1 MTELTKQ
8 LTKQLILHQNDT
20 VIKDLKADQWF
31 TGRQVSADVTRLRQH
46 FINLKLTKGDLA
58 LVCLDNSA
66 VYPVLTQA
74 IWEMGM
80 IEHPV
85 AATTPIAQLQSEFN
99 EHDYAVVIVKHELA
113 DQIVNDSV
121 LEKTA
126 IRLETDSN
134 LTVFI
139 NMSLVADRM
148 IQNPTEPGENDLA
161 LILNT
166 SGTTGKPKRVGL
178 THKILNNA
186 AHHDIDSHRLTEDDT
201 TMIIMPMFHINAQ
214 VISTLSTRLS
224 GGKIVIAQ
232 KFSASRFWQQV
243 SDNHV
248 TWVSVVPTIISILL
262 INDKANLIYSQ
273 LRDQINLRF
282 VRSSSFSL
290 PENKF
295 MAFQDQFDTQ
305 ILEGY
310 GMTETSSQC
319 TLNPFDAQKIGSAGK
334 AFGTDLAILVNGQ
347 YETSD
352 TQIGE
357 IVVRGDHVIS
367 EYMDPQPAS
376 FQDGWFLTGDLGYLD
391 EDGYLFVKG
400 RSKDM
405 INRGGEKVAPAEV
418 QSILSQLPFIEE
430 IAVIGMPDDL
440 YGEAVTAVIKPK
452 DLSGDRD
459 DMRQQLLD
467 YAGYNLAKFEQPT
480 QVYFVDDF
488 PRNPTGKILRPKLKD
503 ELLSVSA
510 GK

>member
-1 MTELTKQ
+1 M
-8 LTKQLILHQNDT
+8 
-20 VIKDLKADQWF
+20 IKDLNSDQWF
-31 TGRQVSADVTRLRQH
+31 TGGQIAKDVASLRQH
-46 FINLKLTKGDLA
+46 FINLKVRQSDLA

-66 VYPVLTQA
+66 VYPVITQA
-74 IWEMGM
+74 FFEMGI

-99 EHDYAVVIVKHELA
+99 EHEYALVVVKEELA
-113 DQIVNDSV
+113 AQITNDSK
-121 LEKTA
+121 LERTS
-126 IRLETDSN
+126 IHLTTEDN
-134 LTVFI
+134 LAVFI
-139 NMSLVADRM
+139 NTKLVSDRE
-148 IQNPTEPGENDLA
+148 IENPTEPGEEDLA

-178 THKILNNA
+178 THRILNNA
-186 AHHDIDSHRLTEDDT
+186 AHHDIESHELTEDDT
-201 TMIIMPMFHINAQ
+201 TMIVMPMFHINAQ

-243 SDNHV
+243 ADNGV

-273 LRDQINLRF
+273 LRDQIHMRF

-295 MAFQDQFDTQ
+295 IAFQDKFDTQ

-319 TLNPFDAQKIGSAGK
+319 TINPFNAQKIGSAGK
-334 AFGTDLAILVNGQ
+334 AFGTELAILVNGK
-347 YETSD
+347 YETND
-352 TQIGE
+352 TEIGE

-367 EYMDPQPAS
+367 SYIDPQPTS

-418 QSILSQLPFIEE
+418 QSILSQLDFIEE
-430 IAVIGMPDDL
+430 VAVIGMPDDL

-452 DLSGDRD
+452 DLMADHD
-459 DMRQQLLD
+459 EMEQKLFD
-467 YAGYNLAKFEQPT
+467 YAQFNLAKFEQPT
-480 QVYFVDDF
+480 QVYFVEDF

>member
-8 LTKQLILHQNDT
+8 LTKQLIVHQNDPM
-20 VIKDLKADQWF
+20 IKDLQQDQWF
-31 TGRQVSADVTRLRQH
+31 TGRQVASDVARLRQH
-46 FINLKLTKGDLA
+46 FINLKLTKHDLA

-74 IWEMGM
+74 LWEMGM
-80 IEHPV
+80 VEHPV
-85 AATTPIAQLQSEFN
+85 AATTPIAQLQAEFN
-99 EHDYAVVIVKHELA
+99 EHNYAVVIVKAALA

-121 LEKTA
+121 LEQTM
-126 IRLETDSN
+126 IRLDTAPQ
-134 LTVFI
+134 LAVFI
-139 NMSLVADRM
+139 NTALVADRM
-148 IQNPTEPGENDLA
+148 IQNPQQPQEDDLA

-178 THKILNNA
+178 THRILNNA
-186 AHHDIDSHRLTEDDT
+186 AHHDIESHRLTAADT
-201 TMIIMPMFHINAQ
+201 TMITMPMFHINAQ

-262 INDKANLIYSQ
+262 INDRANQIYSQ
-273 LRDQINLRF
+273 LRDQIQLRF

-295 MAFQDQFDTQ
+295 VAFQDRFDTQ

-334 AFGTDLAILVNGQ
+334 AFGTEVAILVNGR
-347 YETSD
+347 YETTD
-352 TQIGE
+352 TTIGE

-418 QSILSQLPFIEE
+418 QSVLSQLDFIEE

-440 YGEAVTAVIKPK
+440 YGEAVSAVIKPK
-452 DLSGDRD
+452 DVYADQET
-459 DMRQQLLD
+459 MRANLLD
-467 YAGYNLAKFEQPT
+467 YAAFNLAKFEQPT

-488 PRNPTGKILRPKLKD
+488 PRNPTGKILRPQLK
-503 ELLSVSA
+503 EMLRGVTA